1 MRHRCATVPSVPS
14 PARRAQLRRLVGAGA
29 LGVAA
34 LLGAGVPAR
43 AQPAVAPADPPA
55 ASDTT
60 TTPPDIVKPRTAGP
74 GDSSAGV
81 IDPGPT
87 GDAGMHVPPP
97 AGKSFPT
104 PVIKPQTMQGDG
116 TPVVPK

>member
-1 MRHRCATVPSVPS
+1 MTHRCATAITVLP
-14 PARRAQLRRLVGAGA
+14 PARMARLRSLAGAGT
-29 LGVAA
+29 LGVA
-34 LLGAGVPAR
+34 LLAAGAPAR
-43 AQPAVAPADPPA
+43 AQTAATPAEPPAV
-55 ASDTT
+55 SGT

-81 IDPGPT
+81 IHPGQT
-87 GDAGMHVPPP
+87 GDAEMHVPPP

>member
-1 MRHRCATVPSVPS
+1 MIHRCATASSVPP
-14 PARRAQLRRLVGAGA
+14 PARMARLRGLVGAGP
-29 LGVAA
+29 LGVA
-34 LLGAGVPAR
+34 LLGAGMPAR
-43 AQPAVAPADPPA
+43 AQTAVAPADPPA

-81 IDPGPT
+81 IHPGPT
-87 GDAGMHVPPP
+87 GDAEMHVPPP